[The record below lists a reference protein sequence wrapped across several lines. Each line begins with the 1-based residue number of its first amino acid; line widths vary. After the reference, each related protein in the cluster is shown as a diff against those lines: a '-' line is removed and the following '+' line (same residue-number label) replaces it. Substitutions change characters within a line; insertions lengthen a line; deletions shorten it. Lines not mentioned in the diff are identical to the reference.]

1 MRPWTNRYSW
11 QKLRNPHDTTIDHD
25 ETDAGDVKDLHRA
38 ALYAKIVT
46 AALSLIF
53 LVLIPFPLY
62 GTGYIFSRKFFVGWT
77 VLVFIWSWA
86 AALMIWGMPVWQSRM
101 SIWSVVVGVLGRKKR
116 IQGVD
121 ADTPVHVINESIEKK
136 V

>member
-1 MRPWTNRYSW
+1 M
-11 QKLRNPHDTTIDHD
+11 
-25 ETDAGDVKDLHRA
+25 
-38 ALYAKIVT
+38 YAKIVT